1 MTKDTIFL
9 MISNVHDYGVFEYVE
24 ENETLKLTHV
34 ADFASTWNGYSTL
47 VLPQVIKPMENG
59 KFIFFPRETQI
70 VQWIITNRF
79 KSTISFD
86 AIEVWEKNKTLT
98 RSPLEL
104 PINFTAEIWKQ
115 SFWILQM

>member
-9 MISNVHDYGVFEYVE
+9 MIVQIHERNYDIFEYVE

-34 ADFASTWNGYSTL
+34 ADFGNRRNGYFL
-47 VLPQVIKPMENG
+47 WLPQIIKPMENG
-59 KFIFFPRETQI
+59 KFIFFPREAKI
-70 VQWIITNRF
+70 VWQ
-79 KSTISFD
+79 TISFD

-104 PINFTAEIWKQ
+104 PKDLQDTIDNSTDPFRL
-115 SFWILQM
+115 WILHM

>member
-9 MISNVHDYGVFEYVE
+9 MVSQVRDRNYGIFEYVE
-24 ENETLKLTHV
+24 ENGTLKWTHI
-34 ADFASTWNGYSTL
+34 ADFGNTRNGYNTL
-47 VLPQVIKPMENG
+47 MLPQFIKPMKNG
-59 KFIFFPRETQI
+59 KFIFFPREAKI
-70 VQWIITNRF
+70 VR
-79 KSTISFD
+79 STMFFD

>member
-9 MISNVHDYGVFEYVE
+9 MVRQMLARNYRIFEYVE
-24 ENETLKLTHV
+24 ENETLKWNHL
-34 ADFASTWNGYSTL
+34 ADFGNTRNGYSTL
-47 VLPQVIKPMENG
+47 VAPQIIKPMENG
-59 KFIFFPRETQI
+59 KFIFFSRETQI
-70 VQWIITNRF
+70 VRSVF
-79 KSTISFD
+79 SFD

-104 PINFTAEIWKQ
+104 PIDFKAETL

>member
-9 MISNVHDYGVFEYVE
+9 MIVQIHERNYDIFEYVE

-34 ADFASTWNGYSTL
+34 ADFGNTRNGYNTL

-59 KFIFFPRETQI
+59 KFIFFPREAQI
-70 VQWIITNRF
+70 VE
-79 KSTISFD
+79 STMSFD